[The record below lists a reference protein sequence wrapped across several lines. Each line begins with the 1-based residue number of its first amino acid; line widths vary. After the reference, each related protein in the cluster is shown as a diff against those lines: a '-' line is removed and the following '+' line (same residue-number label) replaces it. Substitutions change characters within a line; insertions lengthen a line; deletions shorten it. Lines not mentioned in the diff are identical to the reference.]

1 MELLFGILLLSS
13 FACIGYA
20 IWLNKKAKEKLLK
33 EEEARLAQEDDILEQ
48 SRIQKE
54 RAQKLQRE
62 RSLAE
67 ENRKYQ
73 QLRSELGPLL
83 RGFYIDGNLY
93 TINKYKEKLIELLSN
108 KEQLNKLLNFHTDRQ
123 LPEGKTY
130 KVGFLLKL
138 HNYEMKLTPVEVEEL
153 QNYFVNLSDFH
164 TLVKE
169 KGIQLSITQ
178 VQEMMIEEIS
188 HRIS

>member
-1 MELLFGILLLSS
+1 MEILFGILLLSS

-33 EEEARLAQEDDILEQ
+33 EEEARLVQEEDILEQ

-62 RSLAE
+62 RTLAE

>member
-1 MELLFGILLLSS
+1 MEILFGILLLSS

-33 EEEARLAQEDDILEQ
+33 EEEARLAQEEDILEQ

-54 RAQKLQRE
+54 RAQKLQKE
-62 RSLAE
+62 RTLAE

-178 VQEMMIEEIS
+178 IQEMMIEEIS